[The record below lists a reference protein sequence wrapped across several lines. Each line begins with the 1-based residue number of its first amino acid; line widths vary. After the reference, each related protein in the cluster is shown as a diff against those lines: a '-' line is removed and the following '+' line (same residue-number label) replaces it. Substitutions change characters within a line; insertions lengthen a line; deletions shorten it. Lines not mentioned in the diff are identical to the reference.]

1 MEHGSGTDLLPVL
14 ARPMALKRLI
24 GGIRSSLRWKI
35 ALITGSVLLLI
46 HGAFSGFAIYSL
58 NQQSSQRLEQLRFRH
73 RVLLSHLLDQSHSL
87 LQQVAET
94 IPLIAENI
102 TTDGDEIIETID
114 AYWLSYLITW
124 EIENIQYYSEK
135 GRLIKKWGRA
145 SVFPPRHVGQ
155 VLSAEKPIYFI
166 SCSHTCLQYSGIPV
180 IGRDNRTRALFLS
193 KTLANV
199 IIDFHDITKAQ
210 IAVVSPP
217 ERGKSGPSF
226 KIAAV
231 TNPKFSTPIV
241 EKAGLAALLSPPLK
255 RGSNSAIVS
264 SGEKFY
270 AVTPV
275 LLRENGPIFIS
286 VDDITRLKRE
296 HDRNLL
302 HYLTNA
308 LISLVSGIGILVL
321 LLSHPL
327 KRLEMAAQ
335 VLPLLAE
342 GKYDTVHQ
350 FFSKRRRKQRF
361 KDEITLL
368 EETILQ
374 VAMQLKILQ
383 KEVDER
389 TRSLM
394 KQTQFLER
402 ERSFIQGL
410 LDTAPLIILTQDK
423 NGKIIT
429 INRYGRKLIES
440 ENHPPVYER
449 VFLKDGKNK
458 DHIAELLDR
467 LRSSKTGKIKF
478 DCPLES
484 GNGRPRYITWF
495 HTKLSDDHPEAPLV
509 LSIGLDITDRKVAEN
524 RLAWLAN
531 HDPLTHLYNRRSF
544 QDQFANLLDIAMR
557 QGQPVALLYFDL
569 DQFKYINDTC
579 GHKAGDLL
587 LQMIAER
594 LREVTRSS
602 DILARLGGDEFA
614 LVIYGIGEEEA
625 VKVAEKIF
633 SSLQSID
640 YRIKDHPFKIT
651 VSIGIALFPEHGHSI
666 QELLANADLAM
677 YQAKEAGRGCIHV
690 YSPDAEFHERIHHEV
705 FWKDQIQKAM
715 DEDRFVLHF
724 QPILDLR
731 TNTISHYETLLRM
744 LDPDGN
750 VLSPDQFIPVAERT
764 GLIRAIDKLVV
775 DKALVVHKAL
785 LKKGQRQVLSINL
798 SGQALVDEELQN
810 HIYESLAAPSV
821 EPRSIIFEITE
832 TIAVSNFASAR
843 QLMERIRSLGCSF
856 ALDDFGV
863 GFSSFY
869 YLMHLPVDY
878 VKIDGSFIKK
888 LEHSREDQVLVQAL
902 AEIAQRLGK
911 KTVAEFVENARIL
924 ELLRRYGIH
933 YAQGYHVGRPLPHI
947 PATQASKN
955 APQTI

>member
-1 MEHGSGTDLLPVL
+1 
-14 ARPMALKRLI
+14 MAIKRLTV
-24 GGIRSSLRWKI
+24 GIRSSLRWKI

-46 HGAFSGFAIYSL
+46 HSAFSAFAIYSL
-58 NQQSSQRLEQLRFRH
+58 NQQSSKRLEQRLFRH
-73 RVLLSHLLDQSHSL
+73 RALLSHLLDQSHSL
-87 LQQVAET
+87 LQQIAET

-102 TTDGDEIIETID
+102 TTDGDEIIGTID

-124 EIENIQYYSEK
+124 EIENIQYYGEN
-135 GRLIKKWGRA
+135 GRLIKNWGRA
-145 SVFPPRHVGQ
+145 SELPSRYVGQ
-155 VLSAEKPIYFI
+155 VLSEERPIYFI
-166 SCSHTCLQYSGIPV
+166 NCSDTCLQYSGIPV

-210 IAVVSPP
+210 IAVVSLP
-217 ERGKSGPSF
+217 ETGANGPAF
-226 KIAAV
+226 KIAAI
-231 TNPKFSTPIV
+231 TNPTFSAPIIDKTNLAELIPPVGGELSNSRLVPLRGRFYEVTPI
-241 EKAGLAALLSPPLK
+241 LLQGDGPL
-255 RGSNSAIVS
+255 
-264 SGEKFY
+264 
-270 AVTPV
+270 
-275 LLRENGPIFIS
+275 FITI
-286 VDDITRLKRE
+286 DDITSLKQA
-296 HDRNLL
+296 HDRNQL

-308 LISLVSGIGILVL
+308 IISLISGIGILIL
-321 LLSHPL
+321 LLRRPL
-327 KRLEMAAQ
+327 KRLEMAAR

-342 GKYDTVHQ
+342 GKYDAVLQ
-350 FFSKRRRKQRF
+350 FFSKGRKKQRF

-374 VAMQLKILQ
+374 VAKQLKILHQ
-383 KEVDER
+383 EIDER
-389 TRSLM
+389 TRSLI

-429 INRYGRKLIES
+429 INHFGRKLIES
-440 ENHPPVYER
+440 EDQPPIYER
-449 VFLKDGKNK
+449 IFLKDGKNK

-478 DCPLES
+478 DCALES
-484 GNGRPRYITWF
+484 ANGRPRYITWF
-495 HTKLSDDHPEAPLV
+495 HTKLSDDHPEAPLI

-531 HDPLTHLYNRRSF
+531 HDPLTHLCNRRSF
-544 QDQFANLLDIAMR
+544 QDQFANLLDIALR
-557 QGQPVALLYFDL
+557 QEQSVALLYFDL

-587 LQMIAER
+587 LQTIAER
-594 LREVTRSS
+594 LREITRSS

-640 YRIKDHPFKIT
+640 YQIKDHPFKIT

-677 YQAKEAGRGCIHV
+677 YQAKEAGRGRIQV
-690 YSPDAEFHERIHHEV
+690 YSPDAEFHERIHHEL
-705 FWKDQIQKAM
+705 FWKDQIQRAM
-715 DEDRFVLHF
+715 EEDRFVLHF

-744 LDPDGN
+744 IDPDGN
-750 VLSPDQFIPVAERT
+750 VLPPDQFIPVAERT
-764 GLIRAIDKLVV
+764 GLIRAVDKLVV
-775 DKALVVHKAL
+775 DKALAVHKTL
-785 LKKGQRQVLSINL
+785 LKKGQKLVLSINL
-798 SGQALVDEELQN
+798 SGQALVDEDLQN
-810 HIYESLAAPSV
+810 YIYESLASPSV
-821 EPRSIIFEITE
+821 EPGSIIFEITE

-888 LEHSREDQVLVQAL
+888 LEYSQEDQVLVQAL

-911 KTVAEFVENARIL
+911 ETVAEFVENARIL
-924 ELLRRYGIH
+924 KLLQQYGIH
-933 YAQGYHVGRPLPHI
+933 YAQGYHVGRPMPHI
-947 PATQASKN
+947 LPTKDFRSAR
-955 APQTI
+955 QTI

>member
-1 MEHGSGTDLLPVL
+1 
-14 ARPMALKRLI
+14 MANRRISSFK
-24 GGIRSSLRWKI
+24 SSLRWKI

-46 HGAFSGFAIYSL
+46 HGAFFGFAIHTL
-58 NQQSSQRLEQLRFRH
+58 NQQSSQRLEQLRFSH
-73 RVLLSHLLDQSHSL
+73 RLLLSHLLEQSHSL
-87 LQQVAET
+87 LQQIAET

-102 TTDGDEIIETID
+102 TTDGDEITATID

-135 GRLIKKWGRA
+135 GSLIKKWGRA
-145 SVFPPRHVGQ
+145 SRFPSHYIEQ
-155 VLSAEKPIYFI
+155 VLSEEKPIYFI
-166 SCSHTCLQYSGIPV
+166 SCSDTCLQYSGIP
-180 IGRDNRTRALFLS
+180 IISRDNHTRALFLS

-199 IIDFHDITKAQ
+199 IIDFHNITKAQ
-210 IAVVSPP
+210 IAVV
-217 ERGKSGPSF
+217 KPSETREHRAPF

-231 TNPKFSTPIV
+231 TNPKFTTPIIR
-241 EKAGLAALLSPPLK
+241 KADLDALLPPSVE
-255 RGSNSAIVS
+255 RGSNSPIVS

-275 LLRENGPIFIS
+275 LLQENGPTFVSIE
-286 VDDITRLKRE
+286 DITNLKLD

-302 HYLTNA
+302 HYLINA
-308 LISLVSGIGILVL
+308 LISLVSGIGILL
-321 LLSHPL
+321 LLLGRPL
-327 KRLEMAAQ
+327 KRLEMAAR

-350 FFSKRRRKQRF
+350 VFSKRRRKQRF

-374 VAMQLKILQ
+374 VAKRLEILQ

-389 TRSLM
+389 TQSLM
-394 KQTQFLER
+394 KQTQSLER

-440 ENHPPVYER
+440 EDQPPIYER
-449 VFLKDGKNK
+449 VFLKGGKNK

-467 LRSSKTGKIKF
+467 LRSRKTGKIKF
-478 DCPLES
+478 DCPFES
-484 GNGRPRYITWF
+484 GNGRPHYITWF
-495 HTKLSDDHPEAPLV
+495 HTKLSDDHPDAPLV

-531 HDPLTHLYNRRSF
+531 HDPLTHLCNRRSF
-544 QDQFANLLDIAMR
+544 QDQFANLLDIALR
-557 QGQPVALLYFDL
+557 QKQSVALLYFDL
-569 DQFKYINDTC
+569 DQFKYVNDTC

-587 LQMIAER
+587 LQTIAER

-614 LVIYGIGEEEA
+614 LVVYGIGEEQA

-640 YRIKDHPFKIT
+640 YQVENHPFKIT
-651 VSIGIALFPEHGHSI
+651 VSIGIALFPKHGHSI

-677 YQAKEAGRGCIHV
+677 YQAKEAGRGRIHV
-690 YSPDAEFHERIHHEV
+690 YSPDAEFQKRIHHEL
-705 FWKDQIQKAM
+705 FWKDQIQRAM
-715 DEDRFVLHF
+715 EEDRFVLHF

-731 TNTISHYETLLRM
+731 TNTVSHYETLLRM
-744 LDPDGN
+744 LDPNGN
-750 VLSPDQFIPVAERT
+750 VLSPEQFIPVAERI

-775 DKALVVHKAL
+775 DKALAVHKAL
-785 LKKGQRQVLSINL
+785 LKKGQKLILSINL
-798 SGQALVDEELQN
+798 SGQALVDEDLQN
-810 HIYESLAAPSV
+810 HIYESLTSPQV
-821 EPRSIIFEITE
+821 EPGSIIFEITE
-832 TIAVSNFASAR
+832 TSAVSNFASAR

-888 LEHSREDQVLVQAL
+888 LEYSQEDQVLVQAL

-911 KTVAEFVENARIL
+911 ETVAEFVENAKIL
-924 ELLRRYGIH
+924 KLLRRYGIH
-933 YAQGYHVGRPLPHI
+933 YAQGYHVGRPLPQI
-947 PATQASKN
+947 LPIEDRESAR
-955 APQTI
+955 QTI

>member
-1 MEHGSGTDLLPVL
+1 
-14 ARPMALKRLI
+14 MALKRLI
-24 GGIRSSLRWKI
+24 GGIGSSLRWKI

-46 HGAFSGFAIYSL
+46 HGAFSAFAVYSL
-58 NQQSSQRLEQLRFRH
+58 NQQYSKQLERLHFRH

-87 LQQVAET
+87 LQQIAET

-124 EIENIQYYSEK
+124 EIENIQYYEEN
-135 GRLIKKWGRA
+135 GRLVKSWGRA
-145 SVFPPRHVGQ
+145 SEFSSRHVEQ
-155 VLSAEKPIYFI
+155 VLSEERPIYFI
-166 SCSHTCLQYSGIPV
+166 SCSDTCLQYSGIPV

-210 IAVVSPP
+210 IAVVNP
-217 ERGKSGPSF
+217 ETGANGPTF

-231 TNPKFSTPIV
+231 TNPKFSTPIID
-241 EKAGLAALLSPPLK
+241 KTNLAELIPPTGGEL
-255 RGSNSAIVS
+255 SNSWLVPLRRR
-264 SGEKFY
+264 FY
-270 AVTPV
+270 EVTPI
-275 LLRENGPIFIS
+275 LLQGDGPIFVAI
-286 VDDITRLKRE
+286 DDITTLRQA
-296 HDRNLL
+296 HDRNQL

-308 LISLVSGIGILVL
+308 VIGLISGIGILIL
-321 LLSHPL
+321 LLRRPL
-327 KRLEMAAQ
+327 KRLEMAAR

-342 GKYDTVHQ
+342 GKYDAVFQ
-350 FFSKRRRKQRF
+350 FFSKGRRKQRF

-374 VAMQLKILQ
+374 VAKQLKILHQ
-383 KEVDER
+383 EIEER
-389 TRSLM
+389 TRSLI
-394 KQTQFLER
+394 KQTQSLER

-423 NGKIIT
+423 NGNIIT
-429 INRYGRKLIES
+429 INRFGRKLIEA
-440 ENHPPVYER
+440 EDQPPVYER
-449 VFLKDGKNK
+449 IFLKGGKNK
-458 DHIAELLDR
+458 DHIAEQLDR
-467 LRSSKTGKIKF
+467 LRSSKIGKIKF

-484 GNGRPRYITWF
+484 ANGRPRYITWF

-544 QDQFANLLDIAMR
+544 QDQFANLLEIAMR
-557 QGQPVALLYFDL
+557 QGQAVALLYFDL

-587 LQMIAER
+587 LQTIAER

-640 YRIKDHPFKIT
+640 YQVKNHPFKIT
-651 VSIGIALFPEHGHSI
+651 VSIGIALFPKHGHSI

-677 YQAKEAGRGCIHV
+677 YQAKEAGRGRIHV

-750 VLSPDQFIPVAERT
+750 ILSPEQFIPVAERT

-775 DKALVVHKAL
+775 DKALAIHKAL
-785 LKKGQRQVLSINL
+785 LKKGQRLILSINL

-810 HIYESLAAPSV
+810 HIYESLAAPPV
-821 EPRSIIFEITE
+821 DPRSIIFEITE

-924 ELLRRYGIH
+924 ELLQQYGIH

-947 PATQASKN
+947 PTAQASKN